1 MTALRDRLGAIGR
14 GSKSGMGAR
23 LWPGAGRFLAW
34 WGRSLASWLPSTL
47 RRALGVGRGRLML
60 QAAGDEILLS
70 RHQDEALQPL
80 GQIPAPPADG
90 DAIAFAASATSA
102 DPLDGLLAPRLAE
115 LPRWLLLPASTCLRR
130 RLRLPAAAADRLRD
144 VVGFEVDRQTP
155 FAAEAVVYDARV
167 LGHHD
172 GDGQLDVELVV
183 VPRAALAP
191 QRDALGALAADLAG
205 VDVAGPDGVPIGV
218 NLLPPSERRLQRDPW
233 RLWNWGLA
241 ALAVTAC
248 GLMLWQVLE
257 NRRAAA
263 DVFEQQIGAQ
273 AAAGRQAAA
282 QRQRLVSLIKGQAFL
297 DTQRAARP
305 TAVEVIDEL
314 TRRLPDST
322 YLEKLSLE
330 DRRMM
335 LIGLSSEAP
344 ALIGRLQG
352 AGQWRSPALAGAL
365 QPDPASGRDRFTLT
379 AELTAAP
386 SRPAGAE
393 AAPAQAPAAASDA
406 ADPDDGEGD
415 DDAE

>member
-1 MTALRDRLGAIGR
+1 MRDRLGAIGR
-14 GSKSGMGAR
+14 GSKSGAGAR

-34 WGRSLASWLPSTL
+34 WGRSLASWLPPTL

-60 QAAGDEILLS
+60 LADGDEVLLS
-70 RHQDEALQPL
+70 RHQDDAMRPL
-80 GQIPAPPADG
+80 GRIPAPAAADDDIG
-90 DAIAFAASATSA
+90 FGPGQTSA
-102 DPLDGLLAPRLAE
+102 DPLGGLLTPRLAE

-155 FAAEAVVYDARV
+155 FAADAVVYDARV

-191 QRDALGALAADLAG
+191 QRASLGALAADLAG
-205 VDVAGPDGVPIGV
+205 VDVAGPDGLPIGV
-218 NLLPPSERRLQRDPW
+218 NLLPPGERRQQRDPW
-233 RLWNWGLA
+233 RVWNWGLA
-241 ALAVTAC
+241 ALALTAC
-248 GLMLWQVLE
+248 ALMLWQVLE

-263 DVFEQQIGAQ
+263 DAFEQQIAAQ

-282 QRQRLVSLIKGQAFL
+282 QRQRLVALIKGQAFL

-305 TAVEVIDEL
+305 TSVEVIDEL

-322 YLEKLSLE
+322 YLEKLALE

-352 AGQWRSPALAGAL
+352 ATQWRSPALAGAL

-379 AELTAAP
+379 ADLTAAAP
-386 SRPAGAE
+386 ARPAAT
-393 AAPAQAPAAASDA
+393 APPAAAGDNADA
-406 ADPDDGEGD
+406 SAEEGD